1 LKKITLILNI
11 KLLILF
17 QLMSLSSCLVSKQPH
32 SMKDTEHYVFRL
44 KPGMDL
50 KKSIQAFAEEKHIKA
65 GWIVTCVGSLTTYSL
80 RFANQTNVNSESG
93 HFEMVS
99 LTGTV
104 SENGSHLHLAVS
116 DSTGKTIGGHLAD
129 GNIVYT
135 TAEIVVQCSN
145 RLVFRRE
152 NDGSTPWQELK
163 IEDQ

>member
-1 LKKITLILNI
+1 MLNI

-17 QLMSLSSCLVSKQPH
+17 QLLLLSSCCISKQPH
-32 SMKDTEHYVFRL
+32 TMKDSEHFVFRL

-50 KKSIQAFAEEKHIKA
+50 KKSIQAFAEENHIKA
-65 GWIVTCVGSLTTYSL
+65 GWILTCVGSLTTYSL
-80 RFANQTNVNSESG
+80 RFANQTDAKSDTG

-135 TAEIVVQCSN
+135 TAEIVIQSSK
-145 RLVFRRE
+145 RLVFKRQ
-152 NDGSTPWQELK
+152 NDGSTPWKELK

>member
-1 LKKITLILNI
+1 
-11 KLLILF
+11 
-17 QLMSLSSCLVSKQPH
+17 
-32 SMKDTEHYVFRL
+32 
-44 KPGMDL
+44 MDL

-104 SENGSHLHLAVS
+104 SENGSHLHLTVS

-163 IEDQ
+163 IDDQ